1 MLISDGGANLG
12 YTSKNVIASAAFG
25 GDEHG
30 VYLIGVGV
38 GDTFEYRDDL
48 MDAATD
54 AGRGAYVFID
64 REEEAVRQFS
74 DGFLSNFIVAARNV
88 EMKVTLPWYFGVK
101 AFHGEEIAGSPS
113 IVRPQHR
120 APNDVMAFHP
130 IIRACD
136 ASFITECDAVTV
148 ELTYSEAGSGRVIT
162 DEIVMPLSNAV
173 AGDGDHLYKA
183 EAIVGYAKALIVIAW
198 LFEHGDREGA
208 FDVADNMVDWLLL
221 AARQLD
227 DPEVMEVAG
236 LMQRYAS
243 TLHSL
248 M

>member
-1 MLISDGGANLG
+1 MADTTADQQLSDDELG
-12 YTSKNVIASAAFG
+12 VMSLRDHLLELRSRMTIAA
-25 GDEHG
+25 
-30 VYLIGVGV
+30 I
-38 GDTFEYRDDL
+38 
-48 MDAATD
+48 
-54 AGRGAYVFID
+54 
-64 REEEAVRQFS
+64 AV
-74 DGFLSNFIVAARNV
+74 LV
-88 EMKVTLPWYFGVK
+88 
-101 AFHGEEIAGSPS
+101 
-113 IVRPQHR
+113 
-120 APNDVMAFHP
+120 
-130 IIRACD
+130 C
-136 ASFITECDAVTV
+136 SFILWPFKDTV
-148 ELTYSEAGSGRVIT
+148 FAILQ
-162 DEIVMPLSNAV
+162 MPLSDAV